1 MAALDRTA
9 WAPPL
14 DPPAAGGLPA
24 FAAQAIAGATWS
36 TDPHLCAALQWES
49 YAAMP
54 PPALPAVP
62 GNRWLR
68 GGYWRLPDR

>member
-1 MAALDRTA
+1 MAALDWTA

-14 DPPAAGGLPA
+14 DPPAAGNLPA
-24 FAAQAIAGATWS
+24 GAAQAIADATWS
-36 TDPHLCAALQWES
+36 TDPHLCAALPGES